1 MDFGLAS
8 TGDVVRL
15 FTSTGELIDSVAFKS
30 ELPWPVEP
38 NGSGPTLELRHYT
51 HNGAVAESWK
61 AATEFLGTPGRE
73 NSVTTGSDL
82 IADNYSE
89 KQMQIYPNP
98 FTTETRI
105 KIENKGF
112 ETMKIQIFS
121 MDGRLVRNDITTDN
135 EYVWKGDNQAGQKLQ
150 PGIYICKVQADNRL
164 FTGKIVLG
172 K

>member
-1 MDFGLAS
+1 
-8 TGDVVRL
+8 VVRL
-15 FTSTGELIDSVAFKS
+15 FTSTGEPVDSVAFKS
-30 ELPWPVEP
+30 ESPWPVEP
-38 NGSGPTLELRHYT
+38 NGSGTTLELRHYS

-61 AATEFLGTPGRE
+61 AATELLGTPGRE

-105 KIENKGF
+105 KIENKGV